1 MANRE
6 ALRDLQNRLAGRL
19 QAARTEAVTA
29 AWLAVLVGKGNYLL
43 PLTHSGEIFPLSGL
57 AQVPYSQPWFAGVV
71 NLRGGL
77 FGVVDLRG
85 FMGDGVQGA
94 RNEQSWSEARLIT
107 FNAELDV
114 NCALIIDGLIGL
126 RRQDAF
132 TSVLPALEGSPAYL
146 GNRFF
151 DSEGRQWQE
160 IDLRALSQTSRF
172 LSVGA

>member
-6 ALRDLQNRLAGRL
+6 ALRDLQNRLAVRL
-19 QAARTEAVTA
+19 QSARTEAVTA
-29 AWLAVLVGKGNYLL
+29 AWLAVLVGKANYLF
-43 PLTHSGEIFPLSGL
+43 PLTHSGEIFPLAAL

-77 FGVVDLRG
+77 FGVVDLAR
-85 FMGDGVQGA
+85 FMGDGVAGA
-94 RNEQSWSEARLIT
+94 RTEQSWADARLVT

-114 NCALIIDGLIGL
+114 NCALVIDGLIGL

-132 TSVLPALEGSPAYL
+132 ASALPALEGSPAYF